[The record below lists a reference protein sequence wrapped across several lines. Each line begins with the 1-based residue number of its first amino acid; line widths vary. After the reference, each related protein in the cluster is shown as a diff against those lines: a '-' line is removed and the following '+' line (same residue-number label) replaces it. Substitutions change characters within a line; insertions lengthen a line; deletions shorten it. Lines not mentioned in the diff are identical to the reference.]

1 MPTITLRT
9 PGLAALALALA
20 ATTTSSQPATAQA
33 EVLFREG
40 KRLMQEG
47 NIAAACEAFEGSF
60 KKDASP
66 STLMNLADCREK
78 NQQYASAWAHFVESA
93 RLSRLNPS
101 LEGLARSAQER
112 AAKVEA
118 RLSYL
123 IINVPDESRVEGL
136 TITRNGVV
144 VDAVEWN
151 RDIPVDGGTYAV
163 EAKAPAYEAWST
175 KVTVE
180 NASDK
185 ESVNVPR
192 FREAL
197 GGPSVTAPHGEEPSS
212 FTGKRKLAL
221 GLGAVGVVALGG
233 GLAFEL
239 KSGSTYD
246 DAQAAGTNDERHD
259 LTDQANRERRIG
271 IAAASVGAVAV
282 GAGVYLWLAGK
293 PERSGVALVPE
304 LGAGRA
310 WIHVTASF

>member
-1 MPTITLRT
+1 MRTISLL
-9 PGLAALALALA
+9 PFFLIAAALAASDA
-20 ATTTSSQPATAQA
+20 AAQPATAQA
-33 EVLFREG
+33 EFLFREG
-40 KRLMQEG
+40 RRLMQEG

-78 NQQYASAWAHFVESA
+78 NQQYASAWAHFVETA

-101 LEGLARSAQER
+101 LEGLAKSAQER

-123 IINVPDESRVEGL
+123 IINVPDDSRVEGL
-136 TITRNGVV
+136 TITRDGVV
-144 VDAVEWN
+144 IEAVEWN
-151 RDIPVDGGTYAV
+151 RDIPVDGGTYAI

-175 KVTVE
+175 NVTVE

-197 GGPSVTAPHGEEPSS
+197 GGSSVAGPQGEEPSG

-221 GLGAVGVVALGG
+221 GLGVVGIAALGG

-246 DAQAAGTNDERHD
+246 DAKAAETNDERRE
-259 LTDQANRERRIG
+259 LTDQANRERRFAIG
-271 IAAASVGAVAV
+271 AAAVGTAAI
-282 GAGVYLWLAGK
+282 GAGVYLWISGS
-293 PERSGVALVPE
+293 PERAPRTAVVPL
-304 LGAGRA
+304 LGPDRATLTLTGR
-310 WIHVTASF
+310 F